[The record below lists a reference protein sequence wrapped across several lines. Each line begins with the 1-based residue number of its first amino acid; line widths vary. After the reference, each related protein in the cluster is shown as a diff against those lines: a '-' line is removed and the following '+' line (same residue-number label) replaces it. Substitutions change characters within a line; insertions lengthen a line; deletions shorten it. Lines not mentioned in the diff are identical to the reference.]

1 MLPLELNPEIKKL
14 LKTIWQ
20 FAKPKKVRLYLVGGY
35 LRDIILKREKENP
48 DIDFCLKKGA
58 ISFGKSLT
66 KKIKAG
72 FVVFD
77 KAHGSC
83 RLVKRIDR
91 RILTLDFT
99 DFRGK
104 TLAEDLF
111 WRDFTI
117 NSFVLE
123 LESLFSKEK
132 LENVLIDPY
141 HGIKDLGSKVIRTLN
156 NKSFDED
163 PLRILRA
170 FSLAAIFNFK
180 INANTLRL
188 IKLKK
193 AKLFRVSSER
203 IRDELF
209 KILDCPDAFRY
220 LLLLDNL
227 KILKI
232 IVPEIE
238 IMRRVKQGPYHH
250 LDVLKHTLETLRQFE
265 LLLPEFKSNFDLRN
279 YLNEVISSGRRRL
292 SLLKLGILL
301 HDIGKPKA
309 LRHKD
314 GKIIFQGHER
324 IGAEFSRN
332 IAWRLK
338 LSNDELA
345 ALNKMVFWHLRPG
358 YLADNEN
365 VTAKAKFRYFRDTAS
380 EAVSTLLI
388 SLADQRATRG
398 RLTTKESRL
407 RHEKLV
413 TGLIKEYFR
422 AQKEKKLIPL
432 INGDDLIR
440 EFKLSPSPLIG
451 KILTQVQ
458 ELQAIGKLKTKKEA
472 LKIAQKIIVMSFK
485 PIEGRL

>member
-1 MLPLELNPEIKKL
+1 MLALVLNPEIKKIL
-14 LKTIWQ
+14 RTIHR
-20 FAKPKKVRLYLVGGY
+20 FAKVKKVKVYLVGGY

-48 DIDFCLKKGA
+48 DIDFCLKKNA
-58 ISFGKSLT
+58 ITFA
-66 KKIKAG
+66 KKLKKRIKAG
-72 FVVFD
+72 FVVLD
-77 KAHGSC
+77 KTHGSC
-83 RLVKRIDR
+83 RLVKKIGR
-91 RILTLDFT
+91 RIFTLDFT

-104 TLAEDLF
+104 TLEEDLLH
-111 WRDFTI
+111 RDFTI
-117 NSFVLE
+117 NSFAVE
-123 LESLFSKEK
+123 LESLFGKEK
-132 LENVLIDPY
+132 LENVFIDPY
-141 HGIKDLGSKVIRTLN
+141 QGIKDLKSKVIRTLD

-170 FSLAAIFNFK
+170 FSLAAIFGFK
-180 INANTLRL
+180 INNDTFKL
-188 IKLKK
+188 IKLKR
-193 AKLFRVSSER
+193 AKLSNVSSER

-220 LLLLDNL
+220 LLLLDDL

-232 IVPEIE
+232 IIPEIE
-238 IMRRVKQGPYHH
+238 IMRGVKQGPYHH
-250 LDVLKHTLETLRQFE
+250 LDVLRHTLETLRQFE
-265 LLLPEFKSNFDLRN
+265 LLLPEFKNNLDLRN
-279 YLNEVISSGRRRL
+279 YLNCVISSGRRRL

-309 LRHKD
+309 RRHKD

-324 IGAEFSRN
+324 ISANISRN
-332 IAWRLK
+332 IAKRLR

-345 ALNKMVFWHLRPG
+345 ALDKMVFWHLRPG

-365 VTAKAKFRYFRDTAS
+365 VTARAKFRYFRDTAE

-407 RHEKLV
+407 RHERLV

-422 AQKEKKLIPL
+422 TKKEKKPTPL

-451 KILTQVQ
+451 KILAQVQ

-472 LKIAQKIIVMSFK
+472 LKLAQKIIGTS
-485 PIEGRL
+485 RLWRDSS